1 MEEGLDD
8 VKGEENPRLSEAKDE
23 VERGEVED
31 GTLLAAEPAL
41 YLFGTPACRLR
52 CQEAQV
58 KELYHKR
65 VRTKCADEVRDFASC
80 CSSRTFTATIMCR
93 GQQKAMN
100 TCMKQYATQDEQD
113 SAREEW
119 FATMDKRREEREQK
133 EAKKKIDEVF
143 WREWWAKDPNEKPG
157 QTGKGGP

>member
-1 MEEGLDD
+1 MFMQEFCVNYHDMAMAMTLPPKEPPTARPSPLPSR
-8 VKGEENPRLSEAKDE
+8 NPLPLSSS
-23 VERGEVED
+23 
-31 GTLLAAEPAL
+31 
-41 YLFGTPACRLR
+41 
-52 CQEAQV
+52 QEAQV

>member
-1 MEEGLDD
+1 MTLPPKEARTAARPSPLPSR
-8 VKGEENPRLSEAKDE
+8 NPLPLSSS
-23 VERGEVED
+23 
-31 GTLLAAEPAL
+31 
-41 YLFGTPACRLR
+41 
-52 CQEAQV
+52 QEAQV

-65 VRTKCADEVRDFASC
+65 VRTKCADEVR
-80 CSSRTFTATIMCR
+80 ATIMCR

-143 WREWWAKDPNEKPG
+143 WREWWAKDPNEKPD
-157 QTGKGGP
+157 QAGKGGP